1 MTTPN
6 GKDAVAEYKYA
17 VCCWSTPKNNSLEDI
32 AQSAAI
38 GAQAVGLWERK
49 IAPGEEEAVQQALHE
64 HQIQAGI
71 LVPNDWTILPVPLN
85 PAAASLTWKDLSN
98 NIAASCKRLARFNPL
113 AILVGPG
120 GHGNL
125 DLMGRPV
132 EEIIE
137 GLKIIANA
145 AGEVGLRIAF
155 EPYASR
161 RGAIIHNLTIAMDV
175 IEKTGCDNVDLLPD
189 VWHYWPEPN
198 VHQELRQFVDRI
210 IALQVNDARIQERSW
225 CDRVQPGWGENK
237 CRELVATLIDAG
249 FQGWYDYE
257 VFSDDGRWGN
267 AWPDSL
273 WAKPHQEFL
282 QEGYDSFARVYSEAK
297 QLLAEGRV
305 PVDGSMPAGAG
316 EKELLLG

>member
-1 MTTPN
+1 MTKEN
-6 GKDAVAEYKYA
+6 AGKAAPEYKYS
-17 VCCWSTPKNNSLEDI
+17 VCCWSTPKNSSFEDI
-32 AQSAAI
+32 EQCAAI

-49 IAPGEEEAVQQALHE
+49 IAPGEEDAVQEALDRHGIE
-64 HQIQAGI
+64 AGI

-85 PAAASLTWKDLSN
+85 PATASLTWKDLSA
-98 NIAASCKRLARFNPL
+98 NIAASCRRLARFKPH

-120 GHGNL
+120 GHGTAAM
-125 DLMGRPV
+125 MGRPV

-137 GLKIIANA
+137 GLKIVANA

-175 IEKTGCDNVDLLPD
+175 IEKSGCDNVDLFPD
-189 VWHYWPEPN
+189 VWHYWEEPN

-225 CDRVQPGWGENK
+225 CDRVQPGSGENK

-249 FQGWYDYE
+249 FDGWYDYE

-305 PVDGSMPAGAG
+305 PVDGEVRAVTQ
-316 EKELLLG
+316 ERELLLG